1 MDLSP
6 IVMFD
11 EGTQEYTVVRRYVMK
26 RFGVG
31 SKVTRHNSAFLPTIA
46 GGHGAWEA
54 KSIDDAKTMAEE
66 MVRKL
71 REAEL

>member
-11 EGTQEYTVVRRYVMK
+11 EGAQEYTVVRRYVMK
-26 RFGVG
+26 RFGVR
-31 SKVTRHNSAFLPTIA
+31 SKVMRHSAGYVPIIA

-54 KSIDDAKTMAEE
+54 KSMDDAKTMAEE

>member
-11 EGTQEYTVVRRYVMK
+11 EKAQEYVVVRRYVMK

-31 SKVTRHNSAFLPTIA
+31 SKIKRRDAGYVPIIA
-46 GGHGAWEA
+46 GGHGPWEA
-54 KSIDDAKTMAEE
+54 KSMDDAKTMAEE
-66 MVRKL
+66 MVVKL